1 MDTLPFRVASALEL
15 GQLAPDA
22 LRHVLAGPPGPALRW
37 LGAAAVGGQLDAQ
50 MTLGQWFLA
59 GRGVPP
65 DAARAHYWFKRAAL
79 CGHAGAANLVGR
91 CYENGWGTPAD
102 ARAATHWFHTAALR
116 GSDWG
121 MYNFATSLALGRG
134 IAASRAAAFTWFER
148 AAARGHAKSLNV
160 VGGFYE
166 DGWHVA
172 RNLACAADHYRRAA
186 AGGDFRGCFN
196 HARMLALGGHETPAR
211 AWVRCAA
218 VTAHAPFVEKMLH
231 WLRAAPQPALRALAD
246 AVQGAQGAQTHQGA
260 PAVPL
265 SSPGSPP

>member
-1 MDTLPFRVASALEL
+1 
-15 GQLAPDA
+15 
-22 LRHVLAGPPGPALRW
+22 
-37 LGAAAVGGQLDAQ
+37 
-50 MTLGQWFLA
+50 
-59 GRGVPP
+59 
-65 DAARAHYWFKRAAL
+65 
-79 CGHAGAANLVGR
+79 
-91 CYENGWGTPAD
+91 
-102 ARAATHWFHTAALR
+102 
-116 GSDWG
+116 

-211 AWVRCAA
+211 AWVRRAA